1 MHTVSVFHFL
11 DPPVVNVEILPGQD
25 NELGKKNVFIL
36 FFSCIYDFFRNQLSS
51 FLLFNLGKTQG
62 RMKVSGKY

>member
-1 MHTVSVFHFL
+1 MHTVSVFYFL

-25 NELGKKNVFIL
+25 NELGKKNVFIF

-51 FLLFNLGKTQG
+51 FFGVKI
-62 RMKVSGKY
+62 KVG

>member
-1 MHTVSVFHFL
+1 MHTVSVFYFL

-36 FFSCIYDFFRNQLSS
+36 FFSCIYIFFSESAIQ
-51 FLLFNLGKTQG
+51 FFI
-62 RMKVSGKY
+62 V